1 MFQPLRNRLWRMT
14 LVFLPWVIMETLI
27 FAKFFD
33 KACSFPLAGS
43 LCLTGFVTLWAARF
57 FLGGIPIALEDIWE
71 SNILSTTKTSGSGV
85 LPEYSI
91 QISLERS
98 YVNFIHD
105 FENYLN
111 HSMQYACGIL
121 FFTIFFLV
129 PFYWIESDP
138 KTMHSLYSNLYSG
151 VLGFSYFFLGIL
163 AWRLWALS
171 KTISGLSAKFT
182 IVPKLGHPD
191 NCGGLSPLG
200 NLCLWSAFLVGIWGI
215 LLSAWVVVARMPQTK
230 IDDVYVQI
238 AYSMLIAVLIIAL
251 LCFFYPLWSVHI
263 AMLAGQSEVRRHLW
277 KIGADIH
284 QIESDLLQQTDS
296 LKFDEDENNLNRL
309 DFLRARYKELD
320 SYPVW
325 PFDIIIIK
333 KLALSQSV
341 PILTLT
347 GFSEQIVKIV
357 EIGVNALNQIGPK

>member
-1 MFQPLRNRLWRMT
+1 
-14 LVFLPWVIMETLI
+14 
-27 FAKFFD
+27 
-33 KACSFPLAGS
+33 
-43 LCLTGFVTLWAARF
+43 
-57 FLGGIPIALEDIWE
+57 
-71 SNILSTTKTSGSGV
+71 
-85 LPEYSI
+85 
-91 QISLERS
+91 
-98 YVNFIHD
+98 
-105 FENYLN
+105 
-111 HSMQYACGIL
+111 
-121 FFTIFFLV
+121 
-129 PFYWIESDP
+129 
-138 KTMHSLYSNLYSG
+138 MHSLYSNLYSG

-171 KTISGLSAKFT
+171 RTISGLSAKFT

-238 AYSMLIAVLIIAL
+238 AYSMLIAILIIAL

-263 AMLAGQSEVRRHLW
+263 AMLAGQSGVRRHLW

-325 PFDIIIIK
+325 PFDIVIIK